1 MITRK
6 ILTTIAACLLLTSM
20 AFAQGGRLADEADD
34 AYNKGFYFNAIELYK
49 KAYTVEKKA
58 AVKAELI
65 FKVAESY
72 RELGDVQQ
80 AQVWYEKANKAQYTD
95 PVTYFWIGEMQK
107 QQGMYAEA
115 IASYNKY
122 KEKKSNDPRAEAGI
136 AACQMAQKWK
146 DSPTRYTVDP
156 EVLLNTPQ
164 YDFTPAFADKKN
176 EMVVF
181 TSTRP
186 ASTGANTDQ
195 IIGEPFSDLF
205 TSSRDRLGKW
215 SEPVKLPIE
224 INTEGNEGAPIF
236 NAKRTVMYFTR
247 CPSEKK
253 KVFGCDIWM
262 SKKVGNNFS
271 APVML
276 ALKPA
281 GSKEDTLVVGHPALS
296 DDETMLVFASDA
308 PFSGRLGGKDL
319 YMVRLDRDGKPTG
332 TPANLGAEVN
342 TPKDEMFPF
351 LRHDGNLYF
360 STAGFAGMGGMDM
373 YMAEKTGDG
382 TWGHTENLKA
392 PLNSAGDDF
401 GLAFDGEFDRGFFTS
416 NRPGGK
422 GQDDIWRFYMPDL
435 VFALQGNVYDK
446 VTGQPIPGAKVSV
459 VGTNGSNFSALTD
472 DNGGFAFVENGKD
485 RYIKEGVSYSVIAEK
500 DGYLVVK
507 DQITTVGLTEST
519 TFVKEY
525 FLQPFEKTAIKL
537 PQILYDV
544 DQFFLRPES
553 KDSLEVLYTTLV
565 DNPNIV
571 IELRS
576 HTDSRP
582 TRKYKG
588 GNQELSQLRAQSCV
602 NYLIEKGIDAARM
615 VPVGRGPSEPLVT
628 DEQIKKMA
636 TKEEKDAAH
645 QTNRRTDFKVIRS
658 DYVPGTGSVPPTP
671 APNN

>member
-6 ILTTIAACLLLTSM
+6 ILACLTASFVLSLTSM
-20 AFAQGGRLADEADD
+20 AQGRLADEADD
-34 AYNKGFYFNAIELYK
+34 AFGKGFFFNAIELYK

-58 AVKAELI
+58 SVKAELI

-72 RELGDVQQ
+72 RTLGDVEQ

-107 QQGMYAEA
+107 QQGKYAEA
-115 IASYNKY
+115 IAAYNKY
-122 KEKKSNDPRAEAGI
+122 KEKKSNDPRADAGV

-146 DSPTRYTVDP
+146 DSPTRYSVDP

-176 EMVVF
+176 ETVVF

-195 IIGEPFSDLF
+195 IVGEAFSDLF
-205 TSSRDRLGKW
+205 TSTRDRLGKW
-215 SEPVKLPIE
+215 SEPVKLPLE

-236 NAKRTVMYFTR
+236 NSKRTIMYFTR

-281 GSKEDTLVVGHPALS
+281 AAKEDTLAIGHPALS
-296 DDETMLVFASDA
+296 GDDAMLVFASDVKF
-308 PFSGRLGGKDL
+308 PGHKGGKDL
-319 YMVRLDRDGKPTG
+319 YMVKLDRDGSPTG
-332 TPANLGAEVN
+332 QPVNLGAEVN
-342 TPKDEMFPF
+342 SGKDEMFPF
-351 LRHDGNLYF
+351 IRPDGNLFF
-360 STAGFAGMGGMDM
+360 SSTGHPGMGGMDM
-373 YMAEKTGDG
+373 FLAEKTGEG
-382 TWGHTENLKA
+382 TWGHVENLKA
-392 PLNSAGDDF
+392 PLNSAADDF
-401 GLAFDGEFDRGFFTS
+401 GIAFDGEFDRGFFTS

-422 GQDDIWRFYMPDL
+422 GQDDIWRFNMPDM

-446 VTGQPIPGAKVSV
+446 LSGQPLVGAKVSV
-459 VGTNGSNFSALTD
+459 VGTNGSNFSGLTD

-485 RYIKEGVSYSVIAEK
+485 RYIKEGVSYSILAERE
-500 DGYLVVK
+500 GYLVVK

-525 FLQPFEKTAIKL
+525 FLQPTIKEIIL
-537 PQILYDV
+537 PQVLYPV
-544 DQFFLRPES
+544 DEYVLTDQA
-553 KDSLEVLYTTLV
+553 KDSLEVLYQTMA

-576 HTDSRP
+576 HTDSRK
-582 TRKYKG
+582 TSRYKG
-588 GNQELSQLRAQSCV
+588 GNMELSQKRAQSCV
-602 NYLIEKGIDAARM
+602 NYLVVKGIEPERM
-615 VPVGRGPSEPLVT
+615 KPVGRGAEEPLIT
-628 DEQIKKMA
+628 DAQISKMA
-636 TKEEKDAAH
+636 TKEEKEAAH
-645 QTNRRTDFKVIRS
+645 QLNRRTDFKVVRS
-658 DYVPGTGSVPPTP
+658 NFVPGDATP
-671 APNN
+671 EISPSPNN